1 MISQN
6 KKIDTLFHWI
16 EETAATATGLL
27 IPVSGGSDSALCFW
41 LCTQVFPEK
50 TFAVH
55 ARSLANDAVGGRE
68 LRAASWF
75 ESVGEVEYVDIPGTH
90 EKREEMRWARFLSLG
105 LSRRAWLVSSRNR
118 TEDLLGTYSLA
129 SRLCTYLPLVGT
141 WKSDVLALAAF
152 VDVPEEIIASSLRAD
167 PDCGRPQ
174 ELAEIPF
181 EKVETFL
188 KVRYGEALDAQLST
202 LTLGQLQY
210 LDAIHRHNVFKA
222 TLPIRGPRH
231 SP

>member
-6 KKIDTLFHWI
+6 KKIDALFHWI

-41 LCTQVFPEK
+41 LCAQVFPEK

-55 ARSLANDAVGGRE
+55 AGNA

-90 EKREEMRWARFLSLG
+90 EEREEMRWARVLSLG
-105 LSRRAWLVSSRNR
+105 LSRRAWLVGSRNR

-129 SRLCTYLPLVGT
+129 SRLCAYLPLVGT
-141 WKSDVLALAAF
+141 WKSDVLALCAYI
-152 VDVPEEIIASSLRAD
+152 DVPEEIITSSLRAD
-167 PDCGRPQ
+167 PGCGRPA

-181 EKVETFL
+181 EKVEAFL
-188 KVRYGEALDAQLST
+188 MGRSGEAGRDDVQMEDSAQVRYLKSIQRYNA
-202 LTLGQLQY
+202 
-210 LDAIHRHNVFKA
+210 FKI
-222 TLPIRGPRH
+222 TLPLRGPQTG
-231 SP
+231 